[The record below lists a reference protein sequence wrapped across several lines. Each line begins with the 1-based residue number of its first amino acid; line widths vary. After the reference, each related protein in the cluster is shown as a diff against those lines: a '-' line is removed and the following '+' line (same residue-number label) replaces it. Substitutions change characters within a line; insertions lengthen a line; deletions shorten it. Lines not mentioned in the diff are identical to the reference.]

1 MIPRFTK
8 LTGGIGGGFGSGAVA
23 GSGRATVGKL
33 PIEALMGIV
42 GALPVVGLIAFR
54 VVLPAQGPSQAM
66 AFMPSLPQ
74 MTQTVEPRPEPAPAD
89 PALVRAIAELNEK
102 PFGTSPVRAA
112 AIPVILG
119 NTQGSERPAPAALE
133 LLPSDVTVTSIM
145 MGKDGPV
152 AIIRGK
158 RRVVGQ
164 PVAQDWTVSEID
176 AKGGTVTVRHTRGET
191 KVLNIRRMVEKPDF

>member
-8 LTGGIGGGFGSGAVA
+8 LTGGFGGGFGHGAAA

-33 PIEALMGIV
+33 PIGALMGIV

-54 VVLPAQGPSQAM
+54 LVLPAHGPSQAM
-66 AFMPSLPQ
+66 AFMPSVPF
-74 MTQTVEPRPEPAPAD
+74 MTQTVEPRPEPVPAD
-89 PALVRAIAELNEK
+89 PALVRAIAELAEK
-102 PFGTSPVRAA
+102 PFGASPVRAA

-119 NTQGSERPAPAALE
+119 NTQGSERPATAAQE

-164 PVAQDWTVSEID
+164 PVAQDWTVADID
-176 AKGGTVTVRHTRGET
+176 PKGGTVTVRHTRGEI